1 MVKPAIIDESQ
12 GRLDER
18 GRKRE
23 NRTETCKSVIWLGIS
38 LGKAWKKSEANLEC
52 SSRKVSPHTRTQ
64 WGEAE

>member
-1 MVKPAIIDESQ
+1 MVKPAIIDERQ

-38 LGKAWKKSEANLEC
+38 LGKA
-52 SSRKVSPHTRTQ
+52 
-64 WGEAE
+64 